1 MSNKSST
8 SQNTSYDDEIDLFEL
23 AQELWREKLLVITV
37 TLAVFLSALAYVIS
51 VPTVYTHTAETTLRQ
66 ASLHHY
72 GPLAAALRTEEKQGV
87 QTATEL
93 IGANFL
99 LIRKNLENTFLQDQ
113 FIQQILSDGSIRI
126 SVDVPIDA
134 RDRLARDRLAL
145 DTLTL
150 SISSST
156 DQELKEYTKQYLDF
170 ISHHTAEEINEFLVG
185 LGVDQEVS
193 TDMLYSIDKPTS
205 FKAVEA
211 KPKKKLIL
219 AVGFVLGGML
229 GLFAALI
236 SSAIRKRQQQQ
247 TEN

>member
-37 TLAVFLSALAYVIS
+37 TLAVFLSALAYVIA

-87 QTATEL
+87 ETATEL

-99 LIRKNLENTFLQDQ
+99 LIRKNLANTFLQDQ

-126 SVDVPIDA
+126 SVD
-134 RDRLARDRLAL
+134 RLARDRLDL

-236 SSAIRKRQQQQ
+236 RSAIRKRQQQQ

>member
-37 TLAVFLSALAYVIS
+37 TLAVFLSALAYVIA
-51 VPTVYTHTAETTLRQ
+51 VPTVYTHTAEITLRQ

-87 QTATEL
+87 ETATEL

-126 SVDVPIDA
+126 SVNG

-236 SSAIRKRQQQQ
+236 RSAIRKRQQQQ